1 MEFFLLIILRRLRG
15 HKMGNEEDIKKLKD
29 ARDKVAEVYKSQ
41 ATDDAKDNGNLTH
54 LNNSILTLNET
65 IIKIEKL
72 G

>member
-1 MEFFLLIILRRLRG
+1 
-15 HKMGNEEDIKKLKD
+15 MGNEEDIKKLKD